1 MVDVMYFEN
10 KIVYGLDK
18 IIEIEKMY
26 DRKLM

>member
-18 IIEIEKMY
+18 IIEIENMY